1 MSVET
6 KQRRAH
12 IVMSAELIAEIDAQ
26 VGPRRRSRFIE
37 DAVAEKLRRQ
47 HRVEAFDGVVGSL
60 KDVDI
65 PGWETP
71 EAAAQWVHDLRRHPE
86 KLAEQFAD
94 RDS

>member
-1 MSVET
+1 MSVEA

-47 HRVEAFDGVVGSL
+47 RRVEAFDGVVGSL

-65 PGWETP
+65 PGWESP

-86 KLAEQFAD
+86 KLAEQLAH

>member
-1 MSVET
+1 MSVEA

-37 DAVAEKLRRQ
+37 DAVTEKLRRQ
-47 HRVEAFDGVVGSL
+47 RRVEAFDRVVGSL

-71 EAAAQWVHDLRRHPE
+71 ETAAQWVHDLRRHPE
-86 KLAEQFAD
+86 KLAEQLAD